1 MNSKNNNLLK
11 ILLIVLLLA
20 VSMGGVYAYWVG
32 TVKGAES
39 GETAPTINIGE
50 GMDVATKL
58 TVTPTPPT
66 GHLVPSGKTAKSTG
80 SDNVESLTIPVE
92 IKWEE
97 DGTDNIISA
106 ADKILG
112 ELTFK
117 AEVDTKYADLLTVT
131 VDSESP
137 MDIVADDDAVTVN
150 VEVKF
155 AREPKDQNEYDTV
168 AGTSLP
174 IKMSASVKLKGQ

>member
-32 TVKGAES
+32 TVEGAES
-39 GETAPTINIGE
+39 DETAPTINIGQ
-50 GMDVATKL
+50 GVDVATKL

-66 GHLVPSGKTAKSTG
+66 GKLVPSGKISKSNG
-80 SDNVESLTIPVE
+80 SDNVESLNIPVE

-97 DGTDNIISA
+97 DGSDDIISA
-106 ADKILG
+106 ADNILG
-112 ELTFK
+112 DLTFK
-117 AEVDTKYADLLTVT
+117 AEVDTKFADLLTVEA
-131 VDSESP
+131 SPASP
-137 MDIVADDDAVTVN
+137 MDIVADGNAVTLN
-150 VEVKF
+150 VVVKF
-155 AREPKDQNEYDTV
+155 AREPKDQDEYDAV